1 MTSFFRKLLWWI
13 ERRRKED
20 ELREELQFHRDEE
33 AAEREEE
40 GFSQDQ
46 ARWAACRDL
55 GNATLIQENTRA
67 VWTWTLLEQL
77 GQDLRYALRTMLN
90 NRAFT
95 ALAALSLALGIG
107 ANTAIY
113 SFLDSMLLR
122 SLPVSDPSSLVVVNW
137 HAKSWR
143 GDFVMHSMSGD
154 VDEDPQRGST
164 SGIFPYPAFALF
176 QRNDSVFSDI
186 FGYCRT
192 PEARSMN
199 LTIKGQAEV
208 ASGELVSGK
217 YFGGLGVLPAAGRL
231 IIPEDDHAG
240 AAAVAV
246 ASYAFSQKQFGG
258 VTDATGQSILIN
270 NLPFTVVGVTPP
282 EFFGTDPAVSPD
294 VYIPMHANILL
305 GAADPFGFRAD
316 DYLDANNY
324 WVEVMARLRP
334 GVSLAQAQAALEPQ
348 FGHWVAATATNDRE
362 RANLPVLKL
371 REGST
376 GLDTLR
382 RQFSKPLYVLMTLVA
397 LILAIACS
405 NVANLLLSRA
415 ASRKREI
422 ALRLSVGAGR
432 LRVIRQLLTESA
444 LLASLGGVLG
454 VFFAIWGIRFLT
466 LLLAGGPGHVTVQV
480 KLNWHVLVVAGA
492 LSFLTGLLF
501 GVAPAV
507 QSTRVDLASA
517 LKETRASAP
526 LPRHFF
532 GRISLSQI
540 LVVGQIVISVLLL
553 VAGGLFVR
561 TLVNLKLVELG
572 FNRENVL
579 LFQLNARQAGHRD
592 PEIAEFYGE
601 LRRRLAAIPGVR
613 QAGLAEDSLITGE
626 TQLPI
631 SLPGMPRREATRV
644 RVV

>member
-1 MTSFFRKLLWWI
+1 
-13 ERRRKED
+13 
-20 ELREELQFHRDEE
+20 
-33 AAEREEE
+33 
-40 GFSQDQ
+40 
-46 ARWAACRDL
+46 
-55 GNATLIQENTRA
+55 
-67 VWTWTLLEQL
+67 
-77 GQDLRYALRTMLN
+77 
-90 NRAFT
+90 
-95 ALAALSLALGIG
+95 
-107 ANTAIY
+107 
-113 SFLDSMLLR
+113 
-122 SLPVSDPSSLVVVNW
+122 
-137 HAKSWR
+137 
-143 GDFVMHSMSGD
+143 
-154 VDEDPQRGST
+154 
-164 SGIFPYPAFALF
+164 
-176 QRNDSVFSDI
+176 
-186 FGYCRT
+186 
-192 PEARSMN
+192 MN

-231 IIPEDDHAG
+231 IIPEDDHTG

-532 GRISLSQI
+532 DES
-540 LVVGQIVISVLLL
+540 
-553 VAGGLFVR
+553 A
-561 TLVNLKLVELG
+561 
-572 FNRENVL
+572 
-579 LFQLNARQAGHRD
+579 
-592 PEIAEFYGE
+592 
-601 LRRRLAAIPGVR
+601 
-613 QAGLAEDSLITGE
+613 
-626 TQLPI
+626 
-631 SLPGMPRREATRV
+631 
-644 RVV
+644 